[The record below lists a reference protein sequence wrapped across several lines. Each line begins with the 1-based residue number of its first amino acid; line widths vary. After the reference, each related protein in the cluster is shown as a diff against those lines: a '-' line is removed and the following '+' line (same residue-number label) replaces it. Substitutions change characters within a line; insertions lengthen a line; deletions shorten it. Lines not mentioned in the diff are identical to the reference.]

1 VSEKDSITFVDFS
14 DTKVVHELKH
24 SVTIFRSVGP
34 IVKLDDFFR
43 FDLFWGQECRVLSL
57 SDCNYSLNPL
67 KQT

>member
-34 IVKLDDFFR
+34 VVKLDDFF
-43 FDLFWGQECRVLSL
+43 
-57 SDCNYSLNPL
+57 
-67 KQT
+67 